1 MSEWT
6 ELLKM
11 TIALLA
17 IVDPFGVI
25 PVFVSAM
32 GGISDAERARAAR
45 TVALTVFTVLAVAA
59 LAGDRVL
66 GFFGIS
72 LAAFMVGGGILLLL
86 HAISMLQVQG
96 TRLRQTPEE
105 AIEASE
111 KHAMGVVPIGIP
123 LLAGP
128 GAISSVI
135 IYANQGSG
143 TWGAYLPLAP
153 ILVVAIIVWLA
164 FRGSAAIAGRLGVT
178 GLNIVTRLMGLL
190 LAAMAVEITARGLL
204 RLFPG
209 LQ

>member
-1 MSEWT
+1 MIDWT

-11 TIALLA
+11 TVALLA
-17 IVDPFGVI
+17 VVDPFGTI
-25 PVFVSAM
+25 PFFVSAV
-32 GGISDAERARAAR
+32 GEITGAERRRMAR
-45 TVALTVFTVLAVAA
+45 TVAITVFTVLAVAA

-72 LAAFMVGGGILLLL
+72 LAAFMVGGGLLLLL
-86 HAISMLQVQG
+86 HAVSMLQVRE

-105 AIEASE
+105 AVEATA
-111 KHAMGVVPIGIP
+111 KHALGVVPIGIP

-135 IYANQGSG
+135 IYANQVPGKPG
-143 TWGAYLPLAP
+143 PYLVLVPVV
-153 ILVVAIIVWLA
+153 VVAATVWA
-164 FRGSAAIAGRLGVT
+164 TFRGSGAIAARLGVT

-190 LAAMAVEITARGLL
+190 LAAMAVEIIARGLA